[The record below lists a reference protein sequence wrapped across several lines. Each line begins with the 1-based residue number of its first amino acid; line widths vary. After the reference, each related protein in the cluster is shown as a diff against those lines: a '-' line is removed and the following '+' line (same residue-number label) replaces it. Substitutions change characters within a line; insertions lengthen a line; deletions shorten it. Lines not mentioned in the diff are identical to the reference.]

1 MKKLLLLTAAT
12 TTLLLSGCSRDYTPA
27 AGASGEDIFK
37 GACMEC
43 HEAIEGKENI
53 FYELSSDKKNADFFA
68 KRISSG
74 SLLMPK
80 FPNITGDSLKAV
92 SQYALEHSADKAP
105 EM

>member
-1 MKKLLLLTAAT
+1 MKKLLLLTAST
-12 TTLLLSGCSRDYTPA
+12 TILLAGCSRDYTPA

-43 HEAIEGKENI
+43 HEAIEGRDNV
-53 FYELSSDKKNADFFA
+53 FYELSSEKKNADFFA
-68 KRISSG
+68 KKISSG

-92 SQYALEHSADKAP
+92 SQYALEHSADK
-105 EM
+105 